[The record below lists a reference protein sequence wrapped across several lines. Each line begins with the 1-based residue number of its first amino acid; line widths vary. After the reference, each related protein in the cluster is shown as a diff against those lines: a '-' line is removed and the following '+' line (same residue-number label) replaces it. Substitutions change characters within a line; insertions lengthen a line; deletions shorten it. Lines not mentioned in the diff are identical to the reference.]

1 MSQHRN
7 QTRLANYPD
16 ESLDGFAEVIAAQL
30 RNGADVEAA
39 AGLATRAFTR
49 FPDEALTESFD
60 ELAML
65 ARRMPPIQ
73 GVDSFVRQQFTNQRF
88 LSDPI
93 GITHTARHLRAANDI
108 DINNIR
114 AFEQST
120 RATNPNVQ
128 LLAGSLDR
136 RIDVVVDLP
145 PPTNFEFKGSLRNGA
160 QAFRFAG
167 NSEVQF
173 LNDVLIQGQ
182 TGTPFRWVLPP
193 QIPDARIDETI
204 QRMRRLLGADGGQ
217 RDPRLEETLRNLAD
231 DSIRENVETAI
242 ERIIDQLDAGEIVE
256 RAAYPAINAAS

>member
-1 MSQHRN
+1 MIDISSSK
-7 QTRLANYPD
+7 L
-16 ESLDGFAEVIAAQL
+16 
-30 RNGADVEAA
+30 
-39 AGLATRAFTR
+39 
-49 FPDEALTESFD
+49 SFKY
-60 ELAML
+60 
-65 ARRMPPIQ
+65 
-73 GVDSFVRQQFTNQRF
+73 
-88 LSDPI
+88 SDPLI
-93 GITHTARHLRAANDI
+93 SHTARHLRAANDI

-204 QRMRRLLGADGGQ
+204 QRMQRLLGADGGEI
-217 RDPRLEETLRNLAD
+217 DPRLVQTIDGL
-231 DSIRENVETAI
+231 DSIRRDMVLDAI
-242 ERIIDQLDAGEIVE
+242 EDIIPRLQRNGGIVELGAYPPIADAG
-256 RAAYPAINAAS
+256 